1 MQLKSERMR
10 LMYQWSLVI
19 FLLLCASFPL
29 EAQVFLEEDFASGS
43 LPAGWT
49 NNRISGVVG
58 DDWRYNNPGSRNI
71 NRPLLNEVAVFDAD
85 NYSTGGGAEE
95 VALESFAFD
104 GRNKKQLVLEFSHE
118 FVAGS
123 GAEGFVEVFDGLQW
137 QTVFSTTGNSAEKQT
152 LNIINHAK
160 HAAAQV
166 RFRWTGNGAGHW
178 LVDNVIVAAPIVN
191 YSHFQDFDLWTNGV
205 SNTQDNWVDDID
217 DDLDWTV
224 SSGSTP
230 SSSTGP
236 SSDVSGSGKYLFVEA
251 TGASTGDSAVLLSP
265 YFNLDVLDTSLEPKM
280 TWFYNMFGSNMG
292 TLKAYIQQELFWHQV
307 FTESGNQNNVW
318 RPDTQ
323 SLDTMS
329 GLVRFRFV
337 GIRGSG
343 FRSDMAVDEV
353 NVVVES
359 GGDAGITEILN
370 PTTSCGLGSSE
381 KVKVVVKNF
390 GTITLT
396 SVPVSF
402 TVNSVSLTNP
412 ETFVTNI
419 LPGDTAHYVFTS
431 RANLSAVQHHDLSA
445 GTFLNPDDDRSNDS
459 SVTRFTNYAEINS
472 FPYRID
478 FDNWPLGNGASADN
492 WVQIEEDPRQWTVDS
507 GPGFKSPNTG
517 PGIGDVDGTG
527 KYITIQT
534 VGMNNGDS
542 AVIETPCI
550 DLGAFGSAQPALHF
564 YRHMFGSS
572 VGSLKVHVITPK
584 RSTKVLE
591 LSGNK
596 GDVWIKSVVDLSSFS
611 GKIRIR
617 FVGHR
622 GGNSSGDIS
631 LDNVEV
637 RETTGLDLATTDL
650 VVAATD
656 CNLSATDTVKVRL
669 ENVGD
674 STINGAGVSLF
685 LNNVLQVRDTIA
697 QSILPGDTVV
707 HTFSQTVN
715 LSDTG
720 DYQFFVKAHLPS
732 QDDSDN
738 DTLNAF
744 TRSVQ
749 EITAA
754 DIPYLQTF
762 DGFVQGARAYIGH
775 DWTSLKG
782 PSTLHW
788 TVEKLATASNFTGPA
803 GDVNGPGKY
812 VYIDKD
818 LDPAADSAV
827 LMSPCLN
834 LPGIINQKTL
844 VLQFFR
850 NMRGICIDNVHV
862 DVHDG
867 NSWTRVKTLS
877 GDQDN
882 LDWIKEDIRLD
893 AFNTVRRVRFVAIN
907 PTCNQGDASIDHIR
921 FLLFD
926 GADAQITAITSPN
939 DSCGL
944 GFETVTTTIK
954 NLGDSS
960 LSNFEIQLF
969 RNDSLVATDTVTQVI
984 ASGDSTSFS
993 FTQKLSLNPAGLHK
1007 ISVKTLVNN
1016 DDNIDNDTL
1025 SHFVKNG
1032 LLVTQFPFF
1041 QNFDDWDQGSGS
1053 DDDGWNNKPGS
1064 GPQWIVDDFAA
1075 GINNTGPSDD
1085 VTGGGKYVYFF
1096 SAGGGV
1102 DDSVMLHTPCLDI
1115 SALQRPQLRFF
1126 SHMFGA
1132 AIGELNV
1139 DVLHNGSFTR
1149 VFSKVGNQ
1157 GDFYAEEV
1165 VDLSAFKGIVELR
1178 FVAKEFVN
1186 DTRGEIAIDQ
1196 VSVIDASGI
1205 DVKVLQLEGPVS
1217 ACALSNETVQVRVVN
1232 AGDSSISS
1240 IPLTYRINGGT
1251 TVSQTFNQSL
1261 SPQDTASLTFTQK
1274 ANLSNAGLFQLEI
1287 FHTGLV
1293 DDSRVNDTL
1302 RTEIESRVTID
1313 QFLYLEDFNSW
1324 PLGLNEDEGWT
1335 QVLNDDAD
1343 WTVDQG
1349 STPSTI
1355 TGPSDDR
1362 DIGGRFLFIEAS
1374 PLSTNDSAVIQSPC
1388 IDFRNV
1394 TADIRV
1400 NFSYHMFGSNM
1411 GTLKVF
1417 LERDAGRHLLFSES
1431 GDQGDQWIDTSIV
1444 LDSLGKGE
1452 LVHLRFVGIRGNG
1465 FRSDMAFDRV
1475 SIQLEGAPDLA
1486 VVQLEEPVSSA
1497 VLNAN
1502 ETVKV
1507 KLKNLKNLLVE
1518 NIDVK
1523 LIVDGQAVVTDQL
1536 DSISAGDSLIH
1547 TFSQA
1552 ADLSLD
1558 GTHSIVVVA
1567 KGDDDEDASNDTLKR
1582 TLINHAIFA
1591 LPYQETF
1598 DNLNDGF
1605 GFRAG
1610 WSSFGSDFQWNVQT
1624 EPNVLQTNKPSID
1637 GNDGT
1642 KYQLALIRNQVQ
1654 NDEAEL
1660 LSPVFDFSTIGQ
1672 ESDFLLNFAVASFD
1686 DNFGT
1691 LRLHMLR
1698 EGLPD
1703 TLLFEKSDRTVSGAF
1718 EQVQLEIDSIIDT
1731 VQFKFTVQKGS
1742 TVSNFQWAAI
1752 DDFRLQ
1758 ELGRTDVSVTAVTG
1772 PLSNPSMG
1780 SETIEIEFA
1789 NVGQFDIAAATK
1801 IPLAYRVN
1809 NGSIVRDT
1817 HLLSNILPADSSV
1830 VSFSFTTP
1838 FNFSAAGDYVID
1850 AWAELPADVIEANDS
1865 SSLNVISVT
1874 TVATF
1879 PYKEDFES
1887 SNGTYIGTGEF
1898 EFGAPQGEYIDDAAS
1913 GSNAFVTRLSGDVDG
1928 TVGSSSHSLLSPV
1941 FDFTGLSAD
1950 PILKF
1955 AYKGDATSTVN
1966 RMHFFSQEIP
1976 AISPRAVVSDNYTS
1990 INWYNNTNVGNS
2002 WTGNNP
2008 SDSNAWDTAEI
2019 ELIGFKGKV
2028 VRLQWEY
2035 VHQVN
2040 RGDEGFGID
2049 DIQIILPPANDISVK
2064 EVFTPKGLCGIGK
2077 VALEVDL
2084 RNFGNNELFDFNVGY
2099 TVNGGTAVI
2108 DTVTDTLQ
2116 PGDIR
2121 RFTFTKPI
2129 DYASAGAYDIV
2140 AFSQL
2145 SGDTDTENDTSGG
2158 KRVFVSNSISV
2169 FPYVEDFEN
2178 NDGGWRA
2185 VGPDA
2190 PAIWEHGSPTG
2201 THISNAG
2208 SGSKAWVTKLSGDL
2222 KSSQQAFLLSPCF
2235 DFSSFPVDPEIQFLH
2250 SYDIRTSEE
2259 HQLEMSLDGGST
2271 WSVLGN
2277 TNTDGTRW
2285 YNDAND
2291 TAWNGAHA
2299 AGEGN
2304 WELAKHGLVGS
2315 AGESKVRLRFQ
2326 MSQTFNFNSFEGAGV
2341 DSISIALPSEPDL
2354 KVLSIEDIEC
2364 GFTSSNTIKAVFAN
2378 RGGTSVHG
2386 IGVDFE
2392 VGGIPVGTSETITD
2406 TLDPGDT
2413 LEYTF
2418 TTKAN
2423 LSSAGNTEVRVFH
2436 SLAND
2441 SKRDN
2446 DTARIVLHVTPTV
2459 VAPHFQL
2466 FNRFPKGTVLA
2477 DNWLQEPEEDDVDV
2491 QIDSSGFRNPG
2502 AGVAP
2507 SGPSTDFTG
2516 NGLMLYM
2523 DAFAAGGNDSAIVYS
2538 PCFDIA
2544 QLTDPKLR
2552 FKLHMFVQS
2561 NADINE
2567 GSVRVEG
2574 LGSSGW
2580 QSLALFNENSAQPD
2594 GTFDMDNDQ
2603 WDQVEIAIDQLP
2615 DLTRFR
2621 FIFKKRKSGLKA
2633 IGGVFRTVDQVNIA
2647 IDNVEVAGE
2656 VPFDLG
2662 VVAIDSPITTCGLG
2676 FENIQIK
2683 VANFGTQTIS
2693 QSTAIPCNFQ
2703 VDGGI
2708 ISTNNLSLA
2717 SDLNPGDTAT
2727 LTFTSK
2733 GDFRVIKTYAIRAW
2747 TSLLADSF
2755 NNENDTFGL
2764 VQFSNISS
2772 LSTFPYLTD
2781 FELDL
2786 NDWTI
2791 EGFGNDWERDVADA
2805 DQEYIRSEFNS
2816 TKALITNV
2824 DGNMAN
2830 QTSFITS
2837 PCMDFSGFTNDPRIR
2852 FDLIHELAQANVG
2865 FLNNMHFRMEIST
2878 DAGQNFSVLSPSI
2891 HSRNFYNDKVNNRF
2905 TGTHSDVSMDW
2916 INCMN
2921 VLDGMAGERSVQ
2933 VRFVLR
2939 QNTNTSIEGIGL
2951 DNIVIEESPT
2961 IDLATIELLKPDTS
2975 FGLSSDSVRIRCIN
2989 RGVGTLAQGTSIT
3002 IEYEKNGLN
3011 TVTENRNLVTDW
3023 AGGEIREFVFNT
3035 PLNIATDTF
3044 YKVQT
3049 WIKTATDNNASND
3062 SLKRDGINQ
3071 QIETIFPVTYNWV
3084 NSRRGWITYGKFSSW
3099 EFGQASSGP
3108 FANTLADSI
3117 VWITNKDGEY
3127 NNYERSF
3134 LESPVYD
3141 FSKVANEPNLF
3152 FVLGFNTA
3160 NSGDKL
3166 HFEVS
3171 TNAGKTWT
3179 KVGAGDSAQA
3189 WYNNVGSQVWQGV
3202 SAGFGPWL
3210 IVRNNLVGIKGKD
3223 RVKFRFVF
3231 ESDASGFDDGIAID
3245 FFGVDAQMVHDLAL
3259 EKVVNP
3265 IPNANIHID
3274 SGLVF
3279 KLKNILPDTAFIAI
3293 EPMKLKAEVTFPDA
3307 SVDSFI
3313 LLVSD
3318 TVVAPGKSICFNLDS
3333 SFAITDTGTYSF
3345 VCSMT
3350 HFADSNSTNDSLTF
3364 TLRQTKQITPKATFG
3379 NPVRDTASRAET
3391 NDEWTYYYDN
3401 GPDGQSNTDDDI
3413 LVLGI
3418 KLNGNDVGE
3427 VGDGVFKVT
3436 ATATGGSANNQ
3447 GHVITNA
3454 KTGNAT
3460 YPQNATGWTV
3470 MPRYWDVTP
3479 TRQPD
3484 SAVGIRFFY
3493 KPSDLRVLNNTL
3505 KDSLSVDTLDAHT
3518 DLIMYKI
3525 SNKSPD
3531 PLGGHTGVQA
3541 SDFISLTHGNA
3552 PTTSTWVHGTVNG
3565 LHYAEFEVT
3574 SFSGGGGGAT
3584 GDGGSPLPLELL
3596 NFYGHLNEE
3605 HHAALFWETAS
3616 EIDIQ
3621 HFVIQKSANGLQFE
3635 SIDTV
3640 DAKGGGLYTFLNDV
3654 SEHQAVYYRLQIDEY
3669 SGLQSFSDIIKLDR
3683 NDVEPLD
3690 LKVFPNPAHQK
3701 LSIVAPTSGV
3711 LSLHSVD
3718 GQEVLQEAYA
3728 QPYQVQSLDVSQI
3741 PPGMYFLSITTHHKK
3756 IVYPVKLVLY

>member
-1 MQLKSERMR
+1 MLG
-10 LMYQWSLVI
+10 I
-19 FLLLCASFPL
+19 
-29 EAQVFLEEDFASGS
+29 
-43 LPAGWT
+43 
-49 NNRISGVVG
+49 
-58 DDWRYNNPGSRNI
+58 
-71 NRPLLNEVAVFDAD
+71 VAVFDAD

-104 GRNKKQLVLEFSHE
+104 GSGKKQLVLEFSHE

-123 GAEGFVEVFDGLQW
+123 GAEGFIEVFDGLQW
-137 QTVFSTTGNSAEKQT
+137 QTVHSTTGNSAEKQT
-152 LNIINHAK
+152 LNISTHAK

-178 LVDNVIVAAPIVN
+178 LVDNVIVAAPIVS
-191 YSHFQDFDLWTNGV
+191 YSHFQDFDLWTNGL
-205 SNTQDNWVDDID
+205 SNAEDNWVDDLD
-217 DDLDWTV
+217 DDFDWTV
-224 SSGSTP
+224 NSGFTP

-236 SSDVSGSGKYLFVEA
+236 SKDVSGSGKYVFLEA
-251 TGASTGDSAVLLSP
+251 TGASPGDSAVLLSP

-280 TWFYNMFGSNMG
+280 TWFYNMFGSTMG
-292 TLKAYIQQELFWHQV
+292 TLKVYIQQELFWHQV
-307 FTESGNQNNVW
+307 FTETGNQNDVW

-337 GIRGSG
+337 GIRGSS
-343 FRSDMAVDEV
+343 FRSDMAIDEV
-353 NVVVES
+353 NLVVVS
-359 GGDAGITEILN
+359 GEDAGITGIIS
-370 PTTSCGLGSSE
+370 PTSSCGLGSAE

-390 GTITLT
+390 GTATLT
-396 SVPVSF
+396 NVPVSY
-402 TVNSVSLTNP
+402 TTNGIPLANP
-412 ETFVTNI
+412 ETFITNI
-419 LPGDTAHYVFTS
+419 LPGDTAHYVFTAS
-431 RANLSAVQHHDLSA
+431 ANLSAIQHHDISA
-445 GTFLNPDDDRSNDS
+445 GTSLNPDDDKSNDS
-459 SVTRFTNYAEINS
+459 TITRFTNYAEVNA

-478 FDNWPLGNGASADN
+478 FNNWPLGNGESADN
-492 WVQIEEDPRQWTVDS
+492 WVQIEEDPRAWTVDS

-517 PGIGDVDGTG
+517 PGVGDVNGTG

-534 VGMNNGDS
+534 IGMNNGDS

-550 DLGAFGSAQPALHF
+550 DLGAFGSALPALHF
-564 YRHMFGSS
+564 YRHMFGTS

-591 LSGNK
+591 LAGNK
-596 GDVWIKSVVDLSSFS
+596 GDVWIKSVVDLSAFS

-631 LDNVEV
+631 LDNVEIK
-637 RETTGLDLATTDL
+637 ETTGLDLAVTKLIASTPN
-650 VVAATD
+650 

-669 ENVGD
+669 LNVGD
-674 STINGAGVSLF
+674 SSILGAGVSLF
-685 LNNVLQVRDTIA
+685 LNNVLQVRDTIT
-697 QSILPGDTVV
+697 QLILAGDSLI
-707 HTFSQTVN
+707 HTFSQTVD

-720 DYQFFVKAHLPS
+720 DYELFVNAHLTP
-732 QDDSDN
+732 QDDFDN
-738 DTLNAF
+738 DTLNAI
-744 TRSVQ
+744 TRNV
-749 EITAA
+749 EVITAA

-762 DGFVQGARAYIGH
+762 DGFTQGSRAYIGK

-788 TVEKLATASNFTGPA
+788 TVEKGATVTNFTGPS
-803 GDVNGPGKY
+803 GDLNGSGKY

-818 LDPAADSAV
+818 LDTDADSAV
-827 LMSPCLN
+827 LMSPCLD
-834 LPGIINQKTL
+834 LTGIINQKTL

-850 NMRGICIDNVHV
+850 NMRGVCIDDVHV

-867 NSWTRVKTLS
+867 NSWTRVRTLS

-882 LDWIKEDIRLD
+882 LDWIKEDIKLD
-893 AFNTVRRVRFVAIN
+893 AFNNVKRVRFVAIN

-926 GADAQITAITSPN
+926 GADAQVTAITSPN

-960 LSNFEIQLF
+960 LSNFEVQLL
-969 RNDSLVATDTVTQVI
+969 RNDSLVATDTVTQSI
-984 ASGDSTSFS
+984 ASGDSIAFS

-1007 ISVKTLVNN
+1007 ISVKTLVTN

-1041 QNFDDWDQGSGS
+1041 QNFDDWDQGAGS

-1085 VTGGGKYVYFF
+1085 VTGGGKYIYFF

-1102 DDSVMLHTPCLDI
+1102 DDSVMLHSPCLDI

-1132 AIGELNV
+1132 AVGELNV
-1139 DVLHNGSFTR
+1139 DVLFNGSFVR

-1157 GDFYAEEV
+1157 GDFYTEEV

-1196 VSVIDASGI
+1196 VSVIDASGFDI
-1205 DVKVLQLEGPVS
+1205 KVLELEGPVS

-1232 AGDSSISS
+1232 TGDSSFST
-1240 IPLTYRINGGT
+1240 IPMAYRINGGS
-1251 TVSQTFNQSL
+1251 VVNQSFNQAL
-1261 SPQDTASLTFTQK
+1261 SPLDTASLTFSQT
-1274 ANLSNAGLFQLEI
+1274 ANLSNAGLFQLEV

-1302 RTEIESRVTID
+1302 RAEIESRSTIA
-1313 QFLYLEDFNSW
+1313 QFAHLEDFDSW
-1324 PLGLNEDEGWT
+1324 PLGLNDDEGWT
-1335 QVLNDDAD
+1335 QLSNDDAD
-1343 WTVDQG
+1343 WTVDQAG
-1349 STPSTI
+1349 TPSSN

-1362 DIGGRFLFIEAS
+1362 DGGGRFLFIEAS

-1388 IDFRNV
+1388 IDFRNA
-1394 TADIRV
+1394 TADIRI

-1411 GTLKVF
+1411 GTFKVF
-1417 LERDAGRHLLFSES
+1417 LEREAGRHLLFSES

-1486 VVQLEEPVSSA
+1486 VVQLEEPASSA
-1497 VLNAN
+1497 VLNAT

-1507 KLKNLKNLLVE
+1507 KLKNLKNLRIE
-1518 NIDVK
+1518 NIDVQ

-1536 DSISAGDSLIH
+1536 DSISAGDSLVH
-1547 TFSQA
+1547 VFSQT

-1558 GTHSIVVVA
+1558 GAHSIVVIA
-1567 KGDDDEDASNDTLKR
+1567 KGDKDEDATNDTLSQ
-1582 TLINHAIFA
+1582 TVINHSVFSI
-1591 LPYQETF
+1591 PYQETF

-1605 GFRAG
+1605 GFQAG
-1610 WSSFGSDFQWNVQT
+1610 WSSFGNDFQWNVQT
-1624 EPNVLQTNKPSID
+1624 EPNVLQTNKPRID

-1642 KYQLALIRNQVQ
+1642 KYQLALIRNQFQ
-1654 NDEAEL
+1654 NDVAEL
-1660 LSPVFDFSTIGQ
+1660 LSPVFDLSTIGS
-1672 ESDFLLNFAVASFD
+1672 ESDFLLKFAVASLD

-1691 LRLHMLR
+1691 LQLHMLR
-1698 EGLPD
+1698 DGHTD
-1703 TLLFEKSDRTVSGAF
+1703 SLLFEKSDRTSSGIF
-1718 EQVQLEIDSIIDT
+1718 EQVQLEIDSTTDT
-1731 VQFKFTVQKGS
+1731 VQFKFSVQKGS

-1758 ELGRTDVSVTAVTG
+1758 ELGRTDVSVTAITSPV
-1772 PLSNPSMG
+1772 SNPGMG
-1780 SETIEIEFA
+1780 NETIEVEFA
-1789 NVGQFDIAAATK
+1789 NVGQFDIAAASK
-1801 IPLAYRVN
+1801 IPFAYRVN
-1809 NGSIVRDT
+1809 KGSIVRDT
-1817 HLLSNILPADSSV
+1817 HTLTNILPADSSV
-1830 VSFSFTTP
+1830 ASFSFTTP
-1838 FNFSAAGDYVID
+1838 FNFSVAGNYEVE
-1850 AWAELPADVIEANDS
+1850 AWVELPADVVENNDS
-1865 SSLNVISVT
+1865 SRLNIISVR
-1874 TVATF
+1874 TVAAF

-1887 SNGTYIGTGEF
+1887 DNGTYISTNEF
-1898 EFGAPQGEYIDDAAS
+1898 EFGEPQGEYIDDAAS
-1913 GSNAFVTRLSGDVDG
+1913 GTQAFVTRLSGDVDG

-1976 AISPRAVVSDNYTS
+1976 AVASRKVVSDNYTS
-1990 INWYNNTNVGNS
+1990 INWYNNTNVANS

-2008 SDSNAWDTAEI
+2008 SDSNAWDTAQI

-2028 VRLQWEY
+2028 MRLQWEY
-2035 VHQVN
+2035 VHQSN

-2049 DIQIILPPANDISVK
+2049 DIQIIPAPANDVSVK
-2064 EVFTPKGLCGIGK
+2064 EVFTPKGVCGIGK
-2077 VALEVDL
+2077 VALDVDL
-2084 RNFGNNELFDFNVGY
+2084 RNFGNNQLFNFKVGY
-2099 TVNGGTAVI
+2099 TVNGGPAVI

-2121 RFTFTKPI
+2121 RFTFTQPI
-2129 DYASAGAYDIV
+2129 DYTAAGSYDVV

-2145 SGDTDTENDTSGG
+2145 TADTDTENDTASGS
-2158 KRVFVSNSISV
+2158 RVFVSNSIST
-2169 FPYVEDFEN
+2169 FPYVEDFES

-2190 PAIWEHGSPTG
+2190 PAIWEHGTPTG

-2222 KSSQQAFLLSPCF
+2222 KNSQQAFLLSPCF
-2235 DFSSFPVDPEIQFLH
+2235 DFSALAVDPVIQFLH
-2250 SYDIRTSEE
+2250 SYEMRTSEE
-2259 HQLEMSLDGGST
+2259 NRLEMSLDGGAT
-2271 WSVLGN
+2271 WAVVGN
-2277 TNTDGTRW
+2277 TLSDGTRW

-2299 AGEGN
+2299 AGAGN
-2304 WELAKHGLVGS
+2304 WELAKHSLVGS
-2315 AGESKVRLRFQ
+2315 AGVSKVRLRFE
-2326 MSQTFNFNSFEGAGV
+2326 MSGTFNFDGFEGAGV

-2364 GFTSSNTIKAVFAN
+2364 GFGSANTIKTVFAN
-2378 RGGTSVHG
+2378 IGGTSVHG
-2386 IGVDFE
+2386 FGVDFE
-2392 VGGIPVGTSETITD
+2392 INGIAVGASETITD

-2413 LEYTF
+2413 LAYTF

-2423 LSSAGNTEVRVFH
+2423 LSASGNTQVRVFH

-2446 DTARIVLHVTPTV
+2446 DTTRIVLHVTPTI

-2477 DNWLQEPEEDDVDV
+2477 ENWLQEPEEDDTDV
-2491 QIDSSGFRNPG
+2491 QIDSSGFKNPG
-2502 AGVAP
+2502 LGVTP

-2516 NGLMLYM
+2516 NGMLLYM
-2523 DAFAAGGNDSAIVYS
+2523 DAFSAGENDSAIVYS
-2538 PCFDIA
+2538 PCFDIT

-2561 NADINE
+2561 NADVNE

-2574 LGSSGW
+2574 LGNSGW
-2580 QSLALFNENSAQPD
+2580 QSLALFNENSALPD

-2615 DLTRFR
+2615 DITRFR
-2621 FIFKKRKSGLKA
+2621 FIFKKRRSGLKA
-2633 IGGVFRTVDQVNIA
+2633 IGGVFRTVDLVNIA
-2647 IDNVEVAGE
+2647 IDDVEVTGE

-2662 VVAIDSPITTCGLG
+2662 VIAIDSPITTCGLG
-2676 FENIQIK
+2676 FENIQ
-2683 VANFGTQTIS
+2683 VRVTNFGTQTVT
-2693 QSTAIPCNFQ
+2693 QSTTIPCNFQ

-2717 SDLNPGDTAT
+2717 ADLNPGDTAT
-2727 LTFTSK
+2727 LTFISK
-2733 GDFRVIKTYAIRAW
+2733 GDFRVLKTYSIRAW
-2747 TSLLADSF
+2747 TSLAADSF

-2764 VQFSNISS
+2764 VQFSNINS
-2772 LSTFPYLTD
+2772 LSTFPYVTD

-2791 EGFGNDWERDVADA
+2791 EGVGNDWERDVADA
-2805 DQEYIRSEFNS
+2805 DQEYIRSEFNN
-2816 TKALITNV
+2816 TKALITNI
-2824 DGNMAN
+2824 DGRMTN

-2837 PCMDFSGFTNDPRIR
+2837 PCMDFTSFTNDPRIR
-2852 FDLIHELAQANVG
+2852 FDLIHELAQADIG

-2878 DAGQNFSVLSPSI
+2878 DAGQSFSVLNPSA
-2891 HSRNFYNDKVNNRF
+2891 HSINFYNDKVNNRF

-2939 QNTNTSIEGIGL
+2939 QNVNTTIEGIGI
-2951 DNIVIEESPT
+2951 DNIVIEESPS

-2975 FGLSSDSVRIRCIN
+2975 FGRSSDSVRIRCIN

-3011 TVTENRNLVTDW
+3011 TVTENKNLATNW
-3023 AGGEIREFVFNT
+3023 KGGEVREFVFST
-3035 PLNIATDTF
+3035 LLNIASDTL
-3044 YKVQT
+3044 YEVQA
-3049 WIKTATDNNASND
+3049 WIKTGADNNASND
-3062 SLKRDGINQ
+3062 SLKKDGINQ
-3071 QIETIFPVTYNWV
+3071 QIETIFPVGYRWI
-3084 NSRRGWITYGKFSSW
+3084 NSRRGWITYGKLNSW
-3099 EFGQASSGP
+3099 EFGEPSTLP
-3108 FANTLADSI
+3108 FTNTILDSI
-3117 VWITNKDGEY
+3117 LWVTNKDGNH

-3141 FSKVANEPNLF
+3141 FSKVANEPIVA
-3152 FVLGFNTA
+3152 FVLAFKTA
-3160 NSGDKL
+3160 NADDHV

-3171 TNAGKTWT
+3171 LNAGETWA
-3179 KVGAGDSAQA
+3179 KVAAGDSAQG
-3189 WYNNVGSQVWQGV
+3189 WYNDQVNQVWTGESV
-3202 SAGFGPWL
+3202 GFGPWL
-3210 IVRNNLVGIKGKD
+3210 LVENNLVGVKGKD

-3231 ESDASGFDDGIAID
+3231 ESGSSGFGPGIGVD
-3245 FFGVDAQMVHDLAL
+3245 LFNVDAQMVHDLAL

-3333 SFAITDTGTYSF
+3333 SFSITDTGTYSF
-3345 VCSMT
+3345 VCSMV

-3379 NPVRDTASRAET
+3379 NPVRDTASRSET

-3427 VGDGVFKVT
+3427 VGDGVFRVT
-3436 ATATGGSANNQ
+3436 ATATGGSAANQ

-3470 MPRYWDVTP
+3470 MPRYWDVSP

-3518 DLIMYKI
+3518 DLLMYKI

-3541 SDFISLTHGNA
+3541 SDFISLSHGNA
-3552 PTTSTWVHGTVNG
+3552 PSTSTWVHGTVNG

-3596 NFYGHLNEE
+3596 NFYGHLNDQ
-3605 HHAALFWETAS
+3605 HQAALFWETAS

-3621 HFVIQKSANGLQFE
+3621 HFVVQKSFNGLQFE
-3635 SIDTV
+3635 SVDTV
-3640 DAKGGGLYTFLNDV
+3640 NAKGGGLYTFLNKT
-3654 SEHQAVYYRLQIDEY
+3654 SEHQSVYYRLQIDEY
-3669 SGLQSFSDIIKLDR
+3669 SGIQSFSDIIKLDV
-3683 NDVEPLD
+3683 NSAGTLD
-3690 LKVFPNPAHQK
+3690 LKVFPNPAHQRVSV
-3701 LSIVAPTSGV
+3701 LSSSSGI
-3711 LSLHSVD
+3711 LSLHGID
-3718 GQEVLQEAYA
+3718 GKEVLQQAYA
-3728 QPYQVQSLDVSQI
+3728 NPYQVEYLDVSQI
-3741 PPGMYFLSITTHHKK
+3741 PPGMYFISITTHHKK